1 MSVQSTIRHAEQLI
15 HCSAILWIDG
25 RTRARRNGRLL
36 VVASQP
42 LADSFRNAPSCF
54 GVRFRENQ
62 HEFVPSVSRSG
73 INFATMNLENIR
85 YAAERATSHKM
96 PVGVID
102 LLQSV
107 QIEQQHRKGSSGASV
122 SFDFRIKRVEKPP
135 IVSKPGERISDRQLP
150 NVFIRVSV
158 FGNFGGES
166 QGRYGHE
173 AHERLQ

>member
-1 MSVQSTIRHAEQLI
+1 
-15 HCSAILWIDG
+15 
-25 RTRARRNGRLL
+25 
-36 VVASQP
+36 
-42 LADSFRNAPSCF
+42 
-54 GVRFRENQ
+54 
-62 HEFVPSVSRSG
+62 
-73 INFATMNLENIR
+73 MNSEKVR

-150 NVFIRVSV
+150 IVFIRVPV
-158 FGNFGGES
+158 FGNIGCIS
-166 QGRYGHE
+166 YGRYGLDSYN
-173 AHERLQ
+173 R